1 MESKTDEGD
10 TALHLASMF
19 QHLLIVQFLVK
30 HGANLEAQN
39 IADDRPLHLASLSG
53 KLATVQ
59 FLVESG

>member
-1 MESKTDEGD
+1 
-10 TALHLASMF
+10 MF

-59 FLVESG
+59 FLVDSGES